1 MDSTTPEWFEWAVSQ
16 PRRSH
21 FADAGGTRIHYV
33 SWNAADTSKPGLLFL
48 HGFLGHSHWWDFIA
62 PFFIERFRVYALDFS
77 GMGDSEPRTEYPTN
91 SFVSDIAAVMRDA
104 GIAPGIAVGHSFG
117 GSRLLQ
123 ACALVPE
130 AIRRAIVLD
139 SYFALDEDEDR
150 PQHERRP
157 PPRPYPDEATGI
169 ARFRLLPEQ
178 DCPPWLA
185 DHLAR
190 HSLRRTD
197 AGWIWRF
204 DPLLR
209 RLPPPEGDLH
219 MLGRIEV
226 PVDYVHAECSA
237 VVSAERARRIVAAI
251 PQARGPVTL
260 VRAGHHL
267 MLDQPLALVAAL
279 RGLLA

>member
-1 MDSTTPEWFEWAVSQ
+1 MTSTAPEWFEWAVSR
-16 PRRSH
+16 PRASH

-33 SWNAADTSKPGLLFL
+33 SWNAGDTGKPGLLFL

-62 PFFIERFRVYALDFS
+62 PFFMEHFRVYALDFS
-77 GMGDSEPRTEYPTN
+77 GMGESDARAEYPHGC
-91 SFVSDIAAVMRDA
+91 FLSDITAVMQHA

-123 ACALVPE
+123 ACALQPE

-139 SYFALDEDEDR
+139 SYFSLGNEEHPR
-150 PQHERRP
+150 HERRP
-157 PPRPYPDEATGI
+157 APRPYADEATGI

-178 DCPPWLA
+178 DCPPWLF
-185 DHLAR
+185 HYIAR
-190 HSLRRTD
+190 HSLREGD
-197 AGWIWRF
+197 AGWTWRF

-209 RLPPPEGDLH
+209 QLPPPEGDIG
-219 MLGRIEV
+219 MLERIAI

-237 VVSAERARRIVAAI
+237 IVSADRAQRIAAAI
-251 PQARGPVTL
+251 PRARGPVTL
-260 VRAGHHL
+260 PRAGHHL

-279 RGLLA
+279 RALLA